1 MTRLHLVLLV
11 VLVASA
17 LVLVHTSYERR
28 RLFAAHQRAE
38 VEGMRIEQEFK
49 RLDAMRQ
56 LQATHQRVAR
66 EAERQLQMRKAVQ
79 RLEVYERDAAG
90 GRP

>member
-1 MTRLHLVLLV
+1 MTRLHLALLV

-56 LQATHQRVAR
+56 LQATHQRLAR
-66 EAERQLQMRKAVQ
+66 EAERQLQTRKAVQ